1 MAMPPT
7 TLAHLLWQH
16 DTQTLLRS
24 APVTCL
30 RSVRM
35 ADPFAYVASLRARP
49 PASISQLLFCSLHG
63 FGELPSLWQIYV
75 ISLEQKVNMVT
86 WHDVTQ

>member
-24 APVTCL
+24 AHVTYL
-30 RSVRM
+30 RSVRI

-75 ISLEQKVNMVT
+75 IRLEQKVNMVT